1 MRKYFLL
8 SAVALMSASNVMA
21 ASESGTFQAKAQV
34 NIVNHVTCSDM
45 DFGTI
50 YLKAGNARS
59 TIYMDAAENIE
70 ITGDIT
76 SYTGQK
82 PAKCTLTGTFDFED
96 MAYNLIIDDK
106 LELTGG
112 TGDDYD
118 GMDGYPAWIDSVS
131 TDVEGNEIT
140 IGGTLNIPAKFTGG
154 TLTGTFTFTI
164 VE

>member
-1 MRKYFLL
+1 MRKYFLTC
-8 SAVALMSASNVMA
+8 AVAMLA
-21 ASESGTFQAKAQV
+21 ATNANALSESGTFQAKAQV
-34 NIVNHVTCSDM
+34 NVVNHVTCSDM

-112 TGDDYD
+112 TGSEEDFFD
-118 GMDGYPAWIDSVS
+118 MPAWIDSLS
-131 TDVEGNEIT
+131 TDVEGNEIA
-140 IGGTLNIPAKFTGG
+140 IGGVLNIPANFTGG